1 MKGEERDAQKN
12 EDHCVSLFV
21 WIFFNF
27 NFNFNFFFKWQRCI
41 LPFNSF
47 KLNYEPATLDDHKK
61 KIWINIFLWKWVKWM
76 EEEDE
81 KKMEGKSHKWKTLCF
96 GPEAA
101 ESCLYKNIL
110 FFFLFLY
117 IFFLCVS
124 DYYFRVSRE
133 TRYTIS
139 GFTAFFAASPAVLIS
154 LLFVSVLGPFSIFT
168 RTERRN
174 DLNLNLILFFC
185 YQIQKLS
192 FGWIQMAEGMG
203 SAG

>member
-1 MKGEERDAQKN
+1 
-12 EDHCVSLFV
+12 
-21 WIFFNF
+21 
-27 NFNFNFFFKWQRCI
+27 
-41 LPFNSF
+41 
-47 KLNYEPATLDDHKK
+47 
-61 KIWINIFLWKWVKWM
+61 M

-81 KKMEGKSHKWKTLCF
+81 KKKWRERVINEKHCVLA
-96 GPEAA
+96 PRQRH
-101 ESCLYKNIL
+101 LVYIKIL
-110 FFFLFLY
+110 FFFFLFLY

-192 FGWIQMAEGMG
+192 FG
-203 SAG
+203 

>member
-1 MKGEERDAQKN
+1 
-12 EDHCVSLFV
+12 
-21 WIFFNF
+21 
-27 NFNFNFFFKWQRCI
+27 
-41 LPFNSF
+41 
-47 KLNYEPATLDDHKK
+47 
-61 KIWINIFLWKWVKWM
+61 
-76 EEEDE
+76 
-81 KKMEGKSHKWKTLCF
+81 MEGKSHKWKTLCF

-101 ESCLYKNIL
+101 ASGLYKNLL

-168 RTERRN
+168 RTERCN
-174 DLNLNLILFFC
+174 DLNLNLILFFVIKFKNWVLVEFKWRKGWDRLVKC
-185 YQIQKLS
+185 RKIQEKCFWML
-192 FGWIQMAEGMG
+192 E
-203 SAG
+203 